1 MGFKLL
7 FLALCIPIVFLAAC
21 SSNNH
26 TQNEQETSSSN
37 ENLSTD
43 EKEEV
48 SQITSEEGY
57 IVKKFDDS
65 KLWVIPE
72 MTTAEITGK
81 DQKELDDLLNKK
93 YEGKG
98 FHFSVDD
105 IDEETLSSLQVG
117 QKVKVTFDKYGH
129 SAPMA
134 AHATDIEITEEQ

>member
-1 MGFKLL
+1 MHFKLL

-21 SSNNH
+21 SSNNQ

-37 ENLSTD
+37 ENLPTD

-48 SQITSEEGY
+48 SQINFEEGY
-57 IVKKFDDS
+57 IVKKFNDG

-81 DQKELDDLLNKK
+81 DQKQLNDLLNEK

-98 FHFSVDD
+98 FHFSVED
-105 IDEETLSSLQVG
+105 IDEEILSSLQIG

-134 AHATDIEITEEQ
+134 AHATKIEVIEE